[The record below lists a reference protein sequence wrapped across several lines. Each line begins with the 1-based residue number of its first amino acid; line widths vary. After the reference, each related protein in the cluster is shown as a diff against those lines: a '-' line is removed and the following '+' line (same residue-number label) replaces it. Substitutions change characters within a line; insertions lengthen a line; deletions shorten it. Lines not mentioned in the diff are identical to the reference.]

1 MKTLY
6 FECKMGAAG
15 DMLAASLYE
24 LLDDEKREKF
34 HESMRALESLGIKTS
49 IRPAIKCGIT
59 GSSFDVFIHGQKEE
73 AWDWEG
79 HDHHHDHHDHHDDH
93 HDHPHDHHGHHHDH
107 NHHHHM
113 SMGTLREMIRAIPL
127 AESIKDDALSVYGII
142 AQAESRVHGLP
153 VSEVHFHEVGQL
165 DALADILAV
174 CVLIDLIRPDQI
186 FASPIHVGSG
196 HVHCAHG
203 ILPVPAP
210 ATALILEDIPIYSKE
225 LEGELCTPTGA
236 ALLKHFVSRFTP
248 MPTMSI
254 EKIGYGM
261 GTKDYEVANC
271 LRTFIGETK
280 EEESPDDT
288 VFELRC
294 NLDDMTGEDL
304 AFAKEEL
311 LKAGALDV
319 YTVAIG
325 MKKSRPGVLLSV
337 LCREGQRQEMAKLIF
352 RHTTSLGI
360 REHKEQ
366 RYLLRREIEKY
377 ESSMGPVSVK
387 KSSGYGCQKEK
398 YEYEDI
404 ARLARQEKEPVE
416 KIRRILD
423 QERKMNSYKN
433 EVEK

>member
-24 LLDDEKREKF
+24 LLDDKKREKF
-34 HESMRALESLGIKTS
+34 HESMKTLEGLGINTS
-49 IRPAIKCGIT
+49 IQSSVKCGIT
-59 GSSFDVFIHGQKEE
+59 GSSFEVLIHGHKEE
-73 AWDWEG
+73 GQDWNGHHHHHDHKDEHQ
-79 HDHHHDHHDHHDDH
+79 HDHHHDHA
-93 HDHPHDHHGHHHDH
+93 
-107 NHHHHM
+107 HHHHM
-113 SMGTLREMIRAIPL
+113 SMGTLTEMIQAIPL
-127 AESIKDDALSVYGII
+127 AEMIKGDAVSIYQII
-142 AQAESRVHGLP
+142 AQAESKVHGLP
-153 VSEVHFHEVGQL
+153 VSEVHFHEVGQF
-165 DALADILAV
+165 DALADIIAV

-186 FASPIHVGSG
+186 LASPIHVGSG

-261 GTKDYEVANC
+261 GTKDFEVANC
-271 LRTFIGETK
+271 LRSFIGETK

-304 AFAKEEL
+304 AFAKAEL

-319 YTVAIG
+319 YTIAIG
-325 MKKSRPGVLLSV
+325 MKKSRPGILLSV
-337 LCREGQRQEMAKLIF
+337 LCREDQRQEMAELIF

-360 REHKEQ
+360 REHKES
-366 RYLLRREIEKY
+366 RYLLRREVEKY

-387 KSSGYGCQKEK
+387 KSLGYGCQKEK

-404 ARLARQEKEPVE
+404 ACLARKEKEPLE

-433 EVEK
+433 EEKI

>member
-34 HESMRALESLGIKTS
+34 HESMKALEGLGINTS
-49 IRPAIKCGIT
+49 IQSSVKCGIT
-59 GSSFDVFIHGQKEE
+59 GSSFEVLIHGHKEE
-73 AWDWEG
+73 AQDWDG
-79 HDHHHDHHDHHDDH
+79 HNHHHDHDHHHDHQHD
-93 HDHPHDHHGHHHDH
+93 HHHDH
-107 NHHHHM
+107 VHHHHM
-113 SMGTLREMIRAIPL
+113 SMGTLTEMIQAIPL
-127 AESIKDDALSVYGII
+127 AETIKSDALSIYQII
-142 AQAESRVHGLP
+142 AQAESQVHGLP
-153 VSEVHFHEVGQL
+153 VSEVHFHEVGQF
-165 DALADILAV
+165 DALADIIAV

-261 GTKDYEVANC
+261 GTKDFEVANC

-280 EEESPDDT
+280 EESSDDI

-319 YTVAIG
+319 YTIAIG
-325 MKKSRPGVLLSV
+325 MKKSRTGILLSV
-337 LCREGQRQEMAKLIF
+337 LCREDQRQEMAELIF

-360 REHKEQ
+360 REHKES
-366 RYLLRREIEKY
+366 RYLLRREVEKY

-387 KSSGYGCQKEK
+387 KSLGYGCQKEK

-404 ARLARQEKEPVE
+404 ARLARKEKEPLE

-433 EVEK
+433 EEEI

>member
-24 LLDDEKREKF
+24 LLDDEKRKKF
-34 HESMRALESLGIKTS
+34 HESMVTLESLGIKTS
-49 IRPAIKCGIT
+49 IQSSIKCGIT
-59 GSSFDVFIHGQKEE
+59 GSSFEVLIHGQKEE
-73 AWDWEG
+73 VRDWEG
-79 HDHHHDHHDHHDDH
+79 HAHHYDHHDHHDHHHDHHDA
-93 HDHPHDHHGHHHDH
+93 PHAHA
-107 NHHHHM
+107 HHHHM
-113 SMGTLREMIRAIPL
+113 SMGTIREMIRVLPL
-127 AESIKDDALSVYGII
+127 AESIKNDALSVYEII
-142 AQAESRVHGLP
+142 AQAESQVHGLP

-174 CVLIDLIRPDQI
+174 CVLIDLIQPDQI
-186 FASPIHVGSG
+186 LASSIHVGSG

-210 ATALILEDIPIYSKE
+210 ATALILENIPIYSKE

-261 GTKDYEVANC
+261 GTKDFEVANC

-280 EEESPDDT
+280 EESPDDT

-311 LKAGALDV
+311 FKAGALDA
-319 YTVAIG
+319 YTIAIG
-325 MKKSRPGVLLSV
+325 MKKSRTGILLSV
-337 LCREGQRQEMAKLIF
+337 LCREDQRQEMAELIF

-360 REHKEQ
+360 REHKES
-366 RYLLRREIEKY
+366 RYLLRREVEKY

-387 KSSGYGCQKEK
+387 KSLGYGCQKEK

-404 ARLARQEKEPVE
+404 ARLARKEKEPVE

-433 EVEK
+433 EEEI

>member
-34 HESMRALESLGIKTS
+34 HESMVTLESLGIKTS
-49 IRPAIKCGIT
+49 IQSSIKCGIT
-59 GSSFDVFIHGQKEE
+59 GSSFEVLIHGHKEE
-73 AWDWEG
+73 GQDWDGHHHHHDHKDEHQ
-79 HDHHHDHHDHHDDH
+79 HDHHHDQA
-93 HDHPHDHHGHHHDH
+93 
-107 NHHHHM
+107 HHHHM
-113 SMGTLREMIRAIPL
+113 SMGTLTEMIQAIPL
-127 AESIKDDALSVYGII
+127 AETIKSDAVSIYQII
-142 AQAESRVHGLP
+142 AQAESQVHGLP

-186 FASPIHVGSG
+186 LASPIHVGSG

-261 GTKDYEVANC
+261 GTKDFEVANC

-280 EEESPDDT
+280 EELPDDT

-319 YTVAIG
+319 YTIAIG

-337 LCREGQRQEMAKLIF
+337 LCREDQRQEMAELIF

-360 REHKEQ
+360 REHKES
-366 RYLLRREIEKY
+366 RYLLRREVEKY
-377 ESSMGPVSVK
+377 GSSMGPVSVK
-387 KSSGYGCQKEK
+387 KSLGYGCQKEK

-404 ARLARQEKEPVE
+404 ARLARKEKEPLE

-433 EVEK
+433 EEEI

>member
-24 LLDDEKREKF
+24 LLDDKKREKF
-34 HESMRALESLGIKTS
+34 HESMKTLEGLGINTS
-49 IRPAIKCGIT
+49 IQSSVKCGIT
-59 GSSFDVFIHGQKEE
+59 GSSFEVLIHGHKEE
-73 AWDWEG
+73 GQDWNGHHHHHDHKDEHQ
-79 HDHHHDHHDHHDDH
+79 HDHHHDHA
-93 HDHPHDHHGHHHDH
+93 
-107 NHHHHM
+107 HHHHM
-113 SMGTLREMIRAIPL
+113 SMGTLTEMIQAIPL
-127 AESIKDDALSVYGII
+127 AEMIKSDAVSIYQII
-142 AQAESRVHGLP
+142 AQAESKVHGLP
-153 VSEVHFHEVGQL
+153 VSEVHFHEVGQF
-165 DALADILAV
+165 DALADIIAV

-186 FASPIHVGSG
+186 LASPIHVGSG
-196 HVHCAHG
+196 HAHCAHG

-210 ATALILEDIPIYSKE
+210 ATALILENIPIYSKD

-261 GTKDYEVANC
+261 GTKDFEVANC
-271 LRTFIGETK
+271 LRSFIGETK

-319 YTVAIG
+319 YTIPIG
-325 MKKSRPGVLLSV
+325 MKKSRTGILLSV
-337 LCREGQRQEMAKLIF
+337 LCREDQRQEMAELIF

-360 REHKEQ
+360 REHKES
-366 RYLLRREIEKY
+366 RYLLRREVEKY

-387 KSSGYGCQKEK
+387 KSLGYGCQKEK

-404 ARLARQEKEPVE
+404 ARLARKEKEPVE

-433 EVEK
+433 EEER

>member
-15 DMLAASLYE
+15 DMLAASLYD
-24 LLDDEKREKF
+24 LLDDEKRENF
-34 HESMRALESLGIKTS
+34 HESMKALEGLGIKTS
-49 IRPAIKCGIT
+49 IQSSVKCGIT
-59 GSSFDVFIHGQKEE
+59 GSSFEVLIHGQKEE
-73 AWDWEG
+73 VRDWEG
-79 HDHHHDHHDHHDDH
+79 HAHHHDHHDHHHDHHDA
-93 HDHPHDHHGHHHDH
+93 PHAHA
-107 NHHHHM
+107 HHHHM
-113 SMGTLREMIRAIPL
+113 SMGTIREMIRVLPL
-127 AESIKDDALSVYGII
+127 AESIKNDALSVYGII
-142 AQAESRVHGLP
+142 AQAESQVHGLP
-153 VSEVHFHEVGQL
+153 VSEVHFHEVGQF

-174 CVLIDLIRPDQI
+174 CILVDFIRPDQI
-186 FASPIHVGSG
+186 LASPIHVGNG

-210 ATALILEDIPIYSKE
+210 ATALILKDIPVYSKD

-248 MPTMSI
+248 MPTMFI

-261 GTKDYEVANC
+261 GTKDFEVANC
-271 LRTFIGETK
+271 LRTFLGETK
-280 EEESPDDT
+280 EEESPDDI

-337 LCREGQRQEMAKLIF
+337 LCREGQRQEMAELIF

-360 REHKEQ
+360 REHKEA
-366 RYLLRREIEKY
+366 RYLLRRDLEKY

-423 QERKMNSYKN
+423 QERKTNSYKN
-433 EVEK
+433 EEER

>member
-24 LLDDEKREKF
+24 LLDDKKREKF
-34 HESMRALESLGIKTS
+34 HESMKTLEGLGINTS
-49 IRPAIKCGIT
+49 IQSSVKCGIT
-59 GSSFDVFIHGQKEE
+59 GSSFEVLIHGHKEE
-73 AWDWEG
+73 GQDWDG
-79 HDHHHDHHDHHDDH
+79 HNHHHDYHDHDHHHDHH
-93 HDHPHDHHGHHHDH
+93 HDHA
-107 NHHHHM
+107 HHHM
-113 SMGTLREMIRAIPL
+113 SMGTLTEMIQAIPL
-127 AESIKDDALSVYGII
+127 AETIKSDALSIYQII
-142 AQAESRVHGLP
+142 AQAESQVHGLP

-165 DALADILAV
+165 DALADIIAV
-174 CVLIDLIRPDQI
+174 CVLIDLIGPDQI
-186 FASPIHVGSG
+186 LASPIHVGSG

-210 ATALILEDIPIYSKE
+210 ATALILENIPIYSKE

-261 GTKDYEVANC
+261 GTKDFDVANC

-280 EEESPDDT
+280 EESPDET

-319 YTVAIG
+319 YTIAIG
-325 MKKSRPGVLLSV
+325 MKKSRPGVILSV
-337 LCREGQRQEMAKLIF
+337 LCRDDQRQEMAELIF

-360 REHKEQ
+360 REHKER
-366 RYLLRREIEKY
+366 RYLLRRDIEKY

-387 KSSGYGCQKEK
+387 KSLGYGCQKEK

-404 ARLARQEKEPVE
+404 ARLARKEKEPLE

-433 EVEK
+433 EEEI